1 MGCGFSTQSFC
12 NELALKFSSSIAL
25 VLFQQVQRQ
34 RLKIVRQKSNHFG
47 LLEW

>member
-12 NELALKFSSSIAL
+12 NELALKFSSGIAL
-25 VLFQQVQRQ
+25 VLFQGQ
-34 RLKIVRQKSNHFG
+34 RLKIVRQKSDHFG